1 MGDSGCSRGG
11 SRLWGSKA
19 EKNSLGSLHRMEAWQ
34 VGSLLQPSAPCT
46 SYSKRE
52 GTEGAWQCLRLA
64 APPMTQPQL
73 PGLDLLCPGCPAM
86 AGPLTVAGCWKSSSI
101 PRGRLIR
108 TPQRGGRIQP
118 FVLQK
123 KKQRNSFASV
133 PATGRSARL
142 TMQTPCRLT
151 VTPVRAFPRV
161 WD

>member
-1 MGDSGCSRGG
+1 MGFKTREEFSGFPPQDG
-11 SRLWGSKA
+11 SMAGW
-19 EKNSLGSLHRMEAWQ
+19 E
-34 VGSLLQPSAPCT
+34 PSAAVCT
-46 SYSKRE
+46 LHLSYSKRE

-73 PGLDLLCPGCPAM
+73 PGLDLLCPECPAM
-86 AGPLTVAGCWKSSSI
+86 AGPLTVPGCWKSSSI

-123 KKQRNSFASV
+123 KKKRNSLASV
-133 PATGRSARL
+133 PAAGCSARL

-151 VTPVRAFPRV
+151 VTPVRALPRV